1 MMRKTFFL
9 HFVPKY
15 LLSFA
20 LSLLAVYSSAK
31 NISSLL
37 TVDMTTDKACYI
49 PGQSVVFVLSGNV
62 PANTMVRYRHGSA
75 ILETH
80 KLSEV
85 MSNNKWSWTPPMT
98 DYQGYLVEVYT
109 ETNDQST
116 ILGTVAVDV
125 SSDWKRFPRYGFVA
139 DFDNAGGSIDKN
151 ANIKN
156 EMAYLNRLHING
168 VQFQDWLWMHHKPVK
183 LDAHGSLIPWYQDIS
198 NRWVGVEF
206 VKNYIAEQHK
216 YGMKSIFYNLCFGA
230 WKNAENDG
238 VKTDWALLKKDGSGN
253 FYQDYHGLPSSWASN
268 IYLQVPGNMDWQQY
282 MAERNTEIYS
292 HFDFDG
298 FQIDQLGYRGD
309 VYDARHKVVDLP
321 ASYKS
326 FIQAMKSAH
335 PDKDLIMNAV
345 SGYGADN
352 IVSSDVDFCYNE
364 VWGNDNG
371 YGGVSEADF
380 ANLLGIIQVND
391 KYSDHQRQTVFAA
404 YINYDKADNGGSGD
418 KMVNTPGVLLTDAV
432 IAALGGSH
440 LEMGD
445 HMLTREYFPAAP
457 LSMSDALK
465 TAMVRY
471 YDFQTAYQNFLR
483 GTTSKAAYL
492 PVVSTSSNY
501 SVNAWPPKSYSITT
515 FAKKVGNCDVLHFLN
530 FLNTDDL
537 SWRDV
542 WGTRTFPDKCTGIP
556 ITVTAN
562 RKIDKV
568 WMATP
573 DIHAGAVQEL
583 AFTQN
588 GDDVSF
594 VLPSLEYWTMVVM
607 EGPNDEDHI
616 YITGEAVQ
624 LNGHAAYDLAYAVP
638 MTNNG
643 EGKVYKVTTY
653 LKANE
658 LFKFTN
664 GRDWRY
670 CKSYCAE
677 YKDYQFNSFVS
688 LAHITTL
695 GEDFKFMVPEAGYY
709 DITIDLEKMRVY
721 VTKAEHSSGLSAI
734 IADKS
739 ASGEFASWY
748 SVSGVPVDKPRK
760 GIYVNRGKKVLF

>member
-1 MMRKTFFL
+1 MMRKTVFL

-20 LSLLAVYSSAK
+20 LSLLAVYSSAE
-31 NISSLL
+31 NISSRL

-85 MSNNKWSWTPPMT
+85 MSNNKWSWTPPMA

-109 ETNDQST
+109 ETNNQST
-116 ILGTVAVDV
+116 ILGTIAVDV

-151 ANIKN
+151 ANIKS

-168 VQFQDWLWMHHKPVK
+168 VQFQDWQWMHHKPVK

-198 NRWVGVEF
+198 NRWVGVEY

-230 WKNAENDG
+230 WKNAVNDG

-364 VWGNDNG
+364 VWGNGNG

-380 ANLLGIIQVND
+380 ANLLGIIQAND

-404 YINYDKADNGGSGD
+404 YINYDKEDNGGSGD

-457 LSMSDALK
+457 LAMSDALK

-542 WGTRTFPDKCTGIP
+542 WGTRTFPDKYTGIP
-556 ITVTAN
+556 ITVIAN

-568 WMATP
+568 WVASP
-573 DIHAGAVQEL
+573 DSHAGAVQEL
-583 AFTQN
+583 AFTQK

-607 EGPNDEDHI
+607 EGSNDEDHV

-624 LNGHAAYDLAYAVP
+624 LDGHAAYDLAYAVP
-638 MTNNG
+638 MTNKG
-643 EGKVYKVTTY
+643 EGKVFKVTTY

-721 VTKAEHSSGLSAI
+721 LTKADLSGLSAI

-739 ASGEFASWY
+739 PSGEFASWY

-760 GIYVNRGKKVLF
+760 GIYVRNGRKVLF